1 MEVGILILVA
11 VLASGMSYIT
21 LRGYI
26 NEPAGG
32 IAGGILWFLA
42 AFGATAYET
51 TSRTPC
57 CMPEAQSSPGVAFV
71 FAAFGVLMWVIA
83 FFGIETVVDM
93 RGRME
98 DGPGSGR

>member
-1 MEVGILILVA
+1 MQVSILIMVA
-11 VLASGMSYIT
+11 ALAAGMSYIT
-21 LRGYI
+21 FRGYI

-51 TSRTPC
+51 ASSPC
-57 CMPEAQSSPGVAFV
+57 CINEAQSSPGVAFV
-71 FAAFGVLMWVIA
+71 FAALGLLMWVVA

-98 DGPGSGR
+98 DGPGGGR

>member
-1 MEVGILILVA
+1 MQVGILILVA

-51 TSRTPC
+51 SSFC
-57 CMPEAQSSPGVAFV
+57 CGTQAESAPGVAFA
-71 FAAFGVLMWVIA
+71 FAAFGLLMWVIA

-93 RGRME
+93 RGRMD